1 MLHVNINIYVNI
13 CVNIY
18 VNIYIYPSSYRC
30 HDVCLSIFPGN
41 EIFTILKVTGTGEE
55 NNCIF
60 PKPYNYL

>member
-1 MLHVNINIYVNI
+1 MCKYI
-13 CVNIY
+13 CK
-18 VNIYIYPSSYRC
+18 YIYPSSYRC